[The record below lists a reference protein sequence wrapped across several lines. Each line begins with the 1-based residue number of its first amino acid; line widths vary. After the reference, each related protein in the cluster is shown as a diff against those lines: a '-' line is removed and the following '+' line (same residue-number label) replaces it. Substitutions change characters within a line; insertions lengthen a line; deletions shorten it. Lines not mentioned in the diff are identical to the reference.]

1 MRIFWNLIACCATAF
16 LLGCV
21 VPHSAERSPEFRGR
35 ILDETTRQPVARAK
49 VALQDRAS
57 VSTKTAK
64 DGTFRLPAKHFL
76 QWTFHGHGKVDM
88 REVEPYGWD
97 LIISHRDYDTVT
109 VDVLKH
115 RNLEDS
121 SRAYVAVEDLFLKPS
136 QKQ

>member
-1 MRIFWNLIACCATAF
+1 
-16 LLGCV
+16 
-21 VPHSAERSPEFRGR
+21 
-35 ILDETTRQPVARAK
+35 
-49 VALQDRAS
+49 
-57 VSTKTAK
+57 
-64 DGTFRLPAKHFL
+64 
-76 QWTFHGHGKVDM
+76 M